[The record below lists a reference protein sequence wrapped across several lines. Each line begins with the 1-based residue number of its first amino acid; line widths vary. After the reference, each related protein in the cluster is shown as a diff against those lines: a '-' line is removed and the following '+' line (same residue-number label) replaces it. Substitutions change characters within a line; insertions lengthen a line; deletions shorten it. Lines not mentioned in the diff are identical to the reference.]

1 MVESGVPVDV
11 VGGTSQGAFVGALIA
26 MIHDPKQPNKTRQ
39 ELIRLCRIFA
49 LEMSSNWAKIKD
61 LTFPITS
68 YFNGGVFN
76 SGIMRHFGDLRI
88 EDLWLDY
95 FCISTDITAS
105 KGIVHHNGM
114 LWRYVRASMTL
125 GPYLPPM
132 CEVYPGDDDDVRRRH
147 SHLNR
152 RHFTHIVGTCWYLLV
167 LVGTCWYLIS
177 VNHFSQF
184 FLTTPQFFPSS
195 FFLFFQVHYLVD
207 GGYVN
212 NLPADEMKR
221 LQGPLAIVAVDVANY
236 SSFGNYH
243 DYGDRLSGCWQLWRN
258 FIKPLFCRLLCCGL
272 CEKMCCNVN
281 HKRCNNIQT
290 QKPVPSMTDISD
302 QLAYVCETRQLPDR
316 LRNDIDL
323 YLKPSVTQY
332 GTLEF
337 GKFGEIRDI
346 GYKHT
351 RISLLAWRDFLSNG
365 GGGGGG
371 RHGGNDTTL
380 LRECFRGGEH
390 VFDDLVV
397 GEEDDLEADGRIVEN
412 EEEE

>member
-1 MVESGVPVDV
+1 MEGPGTFTTLLLLAVVVLLWLVALVCACLPLFATICHCLPPLLLPEHASYTDTHFVPLHHHSPPPLTTHSPHFRGLAHVGVYEAMVESGVPVDV

-167 LVGTCWYLIS
+167 LVGTLFLLIIFL
-177 VNHFSQF
+177 NFSS
-184 FLTTPQFFPSS
+184 PPPNFFPPHFFS
-195 FFLFFQVHYLVD
+195 FSRCITWWTEVTST
-207 GGYVN
+207 
-212 NLPADEMKR
+212 
-221 LQGPLAIVAVDVANY
+221 I
-236 SSFGNYH
+236 
-243 DYGDRLSGCWQLWRN
+243 
-258 FIKPLFCRLLCCGL
+258 CRRT
-272 CEKMCCNVN
+272 K
-281 HKRCNNIQT
+281 
-290 QKPVPSMTDISD
+290 
-302 QLAYVCETRQLPDR
+302 
-316 LRNDIDL
+316 
-323 YLKPSVTQY
+323 
-332 GTLEF
+332 
-337 GKFGEIRDI
+337 
-346 GYKHT
+346 
-351 RISLLAWRDFLSNG
+351 
-365 GGGGGG
+365 
-371 RHGGNDTTL
+371 
-380 LRECFRGGEH
+380 
-390 VFDDLVV
+390 
-397 GEEDDLEADGRIVEN
+397 
-412 EEEE
+412 

>member
-1 MVESGVPVDV
+1 M
-11 VGGTSQGAFVGALIA
+11 
-26 MIHDPKQPNKTRQ
+26 
-39 ELIRLCRIFA
+39 
-49 LEMSSNWAKIKD
+49 
-61 LTFPITS
+61 
-68 YFNGGVFN
+68 
-76 SGIMRHFGDLRI
+76 
-88 EDLWLDY
+88 
-95 FCISTDITAS
+95 
-105 KGIVHHNGM
+105 
-114 LWRYVRASMTL
+114 
-125 GPYLPPM
+125 
-132 CEVYPGDDDDVRRRH
+132 
-147 SHLNR
+147 
-152 RHFTHIVGTCWYLLV
+152 
-167 LVGTCWYLIS
+167 
-177 VNHFSQF
+177 
-184 FLTTPQFFPSS
+184 
-195 FFLFFQVHYLVD
+195 D

>member
-1 MVESGVPVDV
+1 MVDGDTNGIDVGGWRGQVHLQHCCCLLWLCCCGWLRLLPLFAFVCACLRLFATVCHCLPPLLLPEHASYTDTHFVPLHHHSPPSLTTHSPHFRGLAHVGVYEAMVESGVPVDV

-147 SHLNR
+147 I
-152 RHFTHIVGTCWYLLV
+152 HI
-167 LVGTCWYLIS
+167 
-177 VNHFSQF
+177 
-184 FLTTPQFFPSS
+184 
-195 FFLFFQVHYLVD
+195 
-207 GGYVN
+207 
-212 NLPADEMKR
+212 
-221 LQGPLAIVAVDVANY
+221 
-236 SSFGNYH
+236 
-243 DYGDRLSGCWQLWRN
+243 
-258 FIKPLFCRLLCCGL
+258 
-272 CEKMCCNVN
+272 
-281 HKRCNNIQT
+281 
-290 QKPVPSMTDISD
+290 
-302 QLAYVCETRQLPDR
+302 
-316 LRNDIDL
+316 
-323 YLKPSVTQY
+323 
-332 GTLEF
+332 
-337 GKFGEIRDI
+337 
-346 GYKHT
+346 
-351 RISLLAWRDFLSNG
+351 
-365 GGGGGG
+365 
-371 RHGGNDTTL
+371 
-380 LRECFRGGEH
+380 
-390 VFDDLVV
+390 
-397 GEEDDLEADGRIVEN
+397 
-412 EEEE
+412 